1 MRAVSAIR
9 MKLSYT
15 TRQLCLFPQAMTVVT
30 ARSLP
35 ISEGTFAVLPTCLEQ
50 LVTHLQGARKVV

>member
-1 MRAVSAIR
+1 
-9 MKLSYT
+9 
-15 TRQLCLFPQAMTVVT
+15 MTVVT